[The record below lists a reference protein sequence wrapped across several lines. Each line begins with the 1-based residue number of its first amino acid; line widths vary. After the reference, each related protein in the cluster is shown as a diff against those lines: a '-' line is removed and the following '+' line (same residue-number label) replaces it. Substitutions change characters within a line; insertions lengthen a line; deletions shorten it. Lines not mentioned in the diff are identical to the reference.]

1 MIDENLKRALDEAR
15 KAIRCVDD
23 QGKRFE
29 LSKQIVELERR
40 AAAIDALPAKRMGK
54 NHV

>member
-1 MIDENLKRALDEAR
+1 MIDDKIKRALDEAK
-15 KAIRCVDD
+15 KAIRYVDD
-23 QGKRFE
+23 QGKRFQ